1 MNAPI
6 VECVP
11 NFSEG
16 RDPIV
21 IGMIR
26 NAVAAVPGI
35 LVLGCESDE
44 DHNRTVITLAGPP
57 DAVAAAALAGAVQAA
72 ALIDLRQHSG
82 VHPRIGAADVIP
94 FIPVSADAT
103 MDECVRLARGT
114 AEALWREAEVPSF
127 LYEFAAIRPDHR
139 NLEDVRR
146 GGFEGLRARTFDVG
160 GPLPHPSAGASA
172 IGARRFLV
180 ACNVNL
186 ATQDLSIA
194 KRIARKIRA
203 SSGGFPYV
211 KALGLE
217 LAHREQSQVSLNL
230 THHEVTSLD
239 TVFEAIR
246 DEVEREGATI
256 AETELIGFI
265 PRAAVER
272 GQQFLAHCGDFTASR
287 ILENRLAEVAGGRE

>member
-1 MNAPI
+1 MSV

-16 RDPIV
+16 RDAVV
-21 IGMIR
+21 IRSIR
-26 NAVAAVPGI
+26 DAVAVVPGI

-44 DHNRTVITLAGPP
+44 DHNRTVITMVGPP
-57 DAVAAAALAGAVQAA
+57 EAVAAAALAGAVQAA
-72 ALIDLRQHSG
+72 ASIDLREHSG

-103 MDECVRLARGT
+103 MDECVRLARTT
-114 AEALWREAEVPSF
+114 AEALWLEAGVPSF
-127 LYEFAAIRPDHR
+127 LYEFAATRPDHR

-160 GPLPHPSAGASA
+160 GPLPNPSAGASA
-172 IGARRFLV
+172 IGARRFLI

-186 ATQDLSIA
+186 DTYDLSIA
-194 KRIARKIRA
+194 KRIAKKIRA

-217 LAHREQSQVSLNL
+217 LAHRGQAQVSLNL

-239 TVFEAIR
+239 TVFLAIR
-246 DEVEREGATI
+246 DEVAREGAAI

-265 PRAAVER
+265 PRAAAVR
-272 GQQFLAHCGDFTASR
+272 GQQFLSQCPGFTSSR
-287 ILENRLAEVAGGRE
+287 ILENRIAEVAGA